1 MHYLLHDKFLG
12 RLPPDPTKEKSTNT
26 EDMAKFFME
35 FKDFVLSD
43 CDDRMD
49 AETQEQLKIKSA
61 VKEQMMEDG

>member
-1 MHYLLHDKFLG
+1 
-12 RLPPDPTKEKSTNT
+12 
-26 EDMAKFFME
+26 ME